1 METQLTLILPL
12 IKSNLEKN
20 GHYFLMKQILL
31 ILSSFSLI
39 THINAQS
46 FFDMNNMKDEIVKA
60 LQSVFDPE
68 IPVSIYELG
77 LIYDIILK
85 ENGDVDIIMTLTTP
99 NCPEAQ
105 TIPEKVADVVS
116 LVNGVN
122 EVKVQ
127 ITWDPPWTQDNM
139 TEAAKLELG
148 LI

>member
-1 METQLTLILPL
+1 
-12 IKSNLEKN
+12 
-20 GHYFLMKQILL
+20 MKQILL

>member
-1 METQLTLILPL
+1 
-12 IKSNLEKN
+12 
-20 GHYFLMKQILL
+20 
-31 ILSSFSLI
+31 
-39 THINAQS
+39 
-46 FFDMNNMKDEIVKA
+46 MKDEIVKA